1 MASAAG
7 DAADT
12 TFSGSAASRY
22 ADKPIPFPTSKDN
35 LPSFFPKSYKDIAP
49 GDHLSN
55 EPLVNLSKLG
65 IAGDNYYARKE
76 NNPPYN
82 GQMADSNEG
91 LWARQSVAEK
101 LQKVNEA
108 LKPLGYEVYLRS
120 AKRDLNTQKAIFD
133 HFVKEAGERF
143 PDKTED
149 ERKKWAKQIASDP
162 SGFDKDHPR
171 TWLDAM
177 SGGTVEG
184 TMRNLR
190 TGKLVNMGVNFDDNL
205 DKRQETAYFEHPEN
219 IHGQQDIEA
228 RNMRRTFYKAMTDAG
243 LTPNPKVQGLF
254 SYGTQQAV
262 RNQMLYGQ
270 KPYYQPF
277 YGPADRPEDEE

>member
-1 MASAAG
+1 
-7 DAADT
+7 
-12 TFSGSAASRY
+12 
-22 ADKPIPFPTSKDN
+22 
-35 LPSFFPKSYKDIAP
+35 
-49 GDHLSN
+49 
-55 EPLVNLSKLG
+55 
-65 IAGDNYYARKE
+65 
-76 NNPPYN
+76 
-82 GQMADSNEG
+82 
-91 LWARQSVAEK
+91 
-101 LQKVNEA
+101 
-108 LKPLGYEVYLRS
+108 
-120 AKRDLNTQKAIFD
+120 
-133 HFVKEAGERF
+133 
-143 PDKTED
+143 
-149 ERKKWAKQIASDP
+149 
-162 SGFDKDHPR
+162 
-171 TWLDAM
+171 M